1 MVIFGFCQCFW
12 GLKFIEDIYRIV
24 RPLGLVWESF
34 ARDPVAVH
42 GGKITLLLFYPE
54 LLIAADL
61 RPDHRL
67 LVVRAVARVYTFL
80 SSLQEE
86 GETIETKYVVI
97 AGLAL
102 V

>member
-24 RPLGLVWESF
+24 RSLGLVWESF

-67 LVVRAVARVYTFL
+67 LVVRALARVYTFL

-86 GETIETKYVVI
+86 GVNYRN
-97 AGLAL
+97 
-102 V
+102 